1 MAKAG
6 EYPEEKSLSA
16 IMVNVWDDYLEIGKE
31 VLKQKDMS
39 IIFVTTA
46 NSIIMG
52 KKIVDVILLIKAS
65 KEVNIG
71 MINSKANL
79 ITKMLEKDLKRL
91 ENKNEKEE
99 VKESKS

>member
-39 IIFVTTA
+39 IIFVTTS

-52 KKIVDVILLIKAS
+52 KKICDVLLQIKAN

-71 MINSKANL
+71 MINSKANV
-79 ITKMLEKDLKRL
+79 INKMLEEDWKRL

-99 VKESKS
+99 AKESK